1 MKTEAEE
8 KLDELKV
15 KFGFSEGEYGRVE
28 RVEVPVFCRT
38 GDVSPCPC

>member
-1 MKTEAEE
+1 MKTEALEE

-28 RVEVPVFCRT
+28 RVEVPLVYCLLQ
-38 GDVSPCPC
+38 DW